1 MDAKSYGIY
10 FNAIKILLR
19 MKYLTEQQIK
29 KYQNDGFLLLK
40 KFFSKDEL
48 GLINKSLE
56 KFSRMKPSDWELGKE
71 MAYYETSTS
80 IGNYSASNKNEN
92 ERILCRVEKFVDYH
106 QEFQKLAN
114 SDRILNVMED
124 LMGGPCVLFKD
135 KINFKKPN
143 GGGFLPHQ
151 DVQAKWD
158 DFIKYSMSVMVSTDK
173 STPENGCL
181 EVVSGQHKRGLI
193 GKYNTPLNGECLKG
207 MKFENVPTEIGDCLF
222 FDHFTPHQS
231 KPNKSDKSRSNI
243 YLTYN
248 LLSEGDHRIE
258 YLDAKRRG
266 LPPDN
271 ERHEGMKFNDS
282 PLHEIKYVETKKN

>member
-1 MDAKSYGIY
+1 MQFFEIY
-10 FNAIKILLR
+10 FNALRIFLR

-40 KFFSKDEL
+40 KFISKDEL
-48 GLINKSLE
+48 ELINKSLE
-56 KFSRMKPSDWELGKE
+56 KFSRMKPNDWEQGKE
-71 MAYYETSTS
+71 MAYYETGTS
-80 IGNYSASNKNEN
+80 IGNYSASTKNED
-92 ERILCRVEKFVDYH
+92 ERILCRIEKFVDYH
-106 QEFQKLAN
+106 QEFQKLVN
-114 SDRILNVMED
+114 SDRILNVLED

-158 DFIKYSMSVMVSTDK
+158 DFIKYSMTVMVSTDQ

-181 EVVSGQHKRGLI
+181 EVAPGQHKRGLI
-193 GKYNTPLNGECLKG
+193 GKYDRPLEKKDLKG
-207 MKFENVPTEIGDCLF
+207 MKFEKVPTEIGDALF

-231 KPNKSDKSRSNI
+231 KPNKSNKPRSNI

-248 LLSEGDHRIE
+248 LLSEGDHRNE

-271 ERHEGMKFNDS
+271 ERYEGIKFNDS
-282 PLHEIKYVETKKN
+282 PLHAIKYKVTKKN